1 MTSAQRL
8 CWVPDLPEFNRS
20 TVSSLRSSDVG
31 RLVCVAGTVVRCGS
45 VLMRES
51 SREYECT
58 RCGYKFP
65 LRAPIDQKGVFPLP
79 TRCPSSRDK
88 PCPSGNFRVVDGSA
102 KCTDY
107 QEIKVQDQVQLL
119 AVGCIP
125 RNVLVVLENDIVDT
139 IKAGDDVRIIGVL
152 KRRWNRSLYP
162 DSRPDIE
169 MMLDA
174 SNINVENEDKSM
186 LEVPPALREE
196 FESLWESTQRSPL
209 AVRDMIVRSICPQ
222 LFGMAPIKLALA
234 LTLVG
239 GVTRTERGT
248 RTRGECHLLLIGDP
262 GIGKSQFLKFACR
275 MSPRSVLTTGVG
287 STSAGLTVAA
297 VKDAGGEWC
306 LEAGAL
312 VLSDRGVCAIDELS
326 SIRDQDRATIHE
338 AMEQQTLSVAKAG
351 MVCKLD
357 TRTTVIA
364 ATNPKGKY
372 NSSNSISLNTTI
384 ASPLLSRFDMIFVLK
399 DNQVQE
405 WDRAVS
411 SHILRDSSGADSEH
425 ECAVSSAA
433 LTRPSTAGSDFE
445 TMGDSGLKTEEA
457 ATGSHGVFDLS
468 HKAWSLEKLQMYFH
482 HCKQN
487 YKPQMVRVHVTTVS
501 TVKADPTVLIC
512 F

>member
-1 MTSAQRL
+1 M
-8 CWVPDLPEFNRS
+8 PDLPEFNRP

-65 LRAPIDQKGVFPLP
+65 LQAPIDQKGVFPLP
-79 TRCPSSRDK
+79 ARCPSSRDK

-107 QEIKVQDQVQLL
+107 QEIKLQDQVQLL

-139 IKAGDDVRIIGVL
+139 IKAGDDVRVIGVL
-152 KRRWNRSLYP
+152 RRRWNKSLFP

-186 LEVPPALREE
+186 LEVDPALREE
-196 FESLWESTQRSPL
+196 FDAMWTGAQHKSL
-209 AVRDMIVRSICPQ
+209 AVRDRIIRSICPQ

-326 SIRDQDRATIHE
+326 SIRDHDRATIHE

-372 NSSNSISLNTTI
+372 NSSNSITLNTTI

-399 DNQVQE
+399 DTQVQE

-411 SHILRDSSGADSEH
+411 SHILRDASGDADDSNHVQVRESAAPAQFTSGSGSSSGSTAG
-425 ECAVSSAA
+425 ATVSSADV
-433 LTRPSTAGSDFE
+433 L
-445 TMGDSGLKTEEA
+445 DSSYKP
-457 ATGSHGVFDLS
+457 
-468 HKAWSLEKLQMYFH
+468 WPLEKLQMYFH
-482 HCKQN
+482 YCRQN
-487 YKPQMVRVHVTTVS
+487 NDPQMVRPCDVPVQQT
-501 TVKADPTVLIC
+501 AP
-512 F
+512 

>member
-1 MTSAQRL
+1 
-8 CWVPDLPEFNRS
+8 
-20 TVSSLRSSDVG
+20 
-31 RLVCVAGTVVRCGS
+31 
-45 VLMRES
+45 
-51 SREYECT
+51 
-58 RCGYKFP
+58 
-65 LRAPIDQKGVFPLP
+65 
-79 TRCPSSRDK
+79 
-88 PCPSGNFRVVDGSA
+88 
-102 KCTDY
+102 
-107 QEIKVQDQVQLL
+107 
-119 AVGCIP
+119 
-125 RNVLVVLENDIVDT
+125 
-139 IKAGDDVRIIGVL
+139 
-152 KRRWNRSLYP
+152 
-162 DSRPDIE
+162 

-186 LEVPPALREE
+186 LEVPPALRKE

-425 ECAVSSAA
+425 ECEVSSASI
-433 LTRPSTAGSDFE
+433 THPSTDGSDFE
-445 TMGDSGLKTEEA
+445 TMVGSGLKTGEA
-457 ATGSHGVFDLS
+457 AIDSQGVSDLS

-487 YKPQMVRVHVTTVS
+487 YQPQMVRVHVTTVS
-501 TVKADPTVLIC
+501 TFKADPTVFLC
-512 F
+512 FLTGKRSWRSTASILPNTKTLWSAFGIAHYD

>member
-1 MTSAQRL
+1 MLPVPSQRL
-8 CWVPDLPEFNRS
+8 CWVPDLPEFNRP

-51 SREYECT
+51 SRDYECT
-58 RCGYKFP
+58 RCHYKFP
-65 LRAPIDQKGVFPLP
+65 LHAPIDQKGVFPLP
-79 TRCPSSRDK
+79 ARCPSSRDK
-88 PCPSGNFRVVDGSA
+88 PCPGTNFRVVDGTA

-139 IKAGDDVRIIGVL
+139 IKAGDDVRVIGVL
-152 KRRWNRSLYP
+152 KRRWNKTP
-162 DSRPDIE
+162 FPESRPDIE
-169 MMLDA
+169 MILDT

-186 LEVPPALREE
+186 LEVDPALRDE
-196 FESLWESTQRSPL
+196 FDGMWAEAYDSPL
-209 AVRDMIVRSICPQ
+209 AVRDTIIRSICPQ

-239 GVTRTERGT
+239 GVTRTERST

-326 SIRDQDRATIHE
+326 SIRDHDRATIHE

-372 NSSNSISLNTTI
+372 NSSNSITLNTSI
-384 ASPLLSRFDMIFVLK
+384 ASPLLSRFDIIFVLK
-399 DNQVQE
+399 DTQVEE

-411 SHILRDSSGADSEH
+411 SHILRDASGEDANRAREEAASQSLPPSSGSSSGAGAAASFH
-425 ECAVSSAA
+425 GSSAEKEPW
-433 LTRPSTAGSDFE
+433 T
-445 TMGDSGLKTEEA
+445 
-457 ATGSHGVFDLS
+457 
-468 HKAWSLEKLQMYFH
+468 LEKLQMYFH
-482 HCKQN
+482 HCRQKN
-487 YKPQMVRVHVTTVS
+487 SPEMVR
-501 TVKADPTVLIC
+501 A
-512 F
+512 